1 MLLIFH
7 KCCSLF
13 CCFYLPRDSSS
24 MCSAKNKAAV
34 TYSCHTYTLP
44 ISQMSCW
51 RWTLLDIHPHF
62 IPICP
67 QFCCFRL
74 LSSHHLFFIIMP
86 FNRGYWQM
94 DGWSAERIHGR
105 ANKCG
110 EEMARVHMCSLM
122 CCISLCLTLL
132 SLSIISQNESK
143 RERFRIMLWG
153 KHFALM
159 EAWEVHAW
167 MGIWIDRRMARQTDR

>member
-1 MLLIFH
+1 
-7 KCCSLF
+7 
-13 CCFYLPRDSSS
+13 
-24 MCSAKNKAAV
+24 MCSAKNTAAV
-34 TYSCHTYTLP
+34 TYSCHTYTLS

-74 LSSHHLFFIIMP
+74 PSSHHLFFIIMP
-86 FNRGYWQM
+86 SLSLLTTDIDRWM
-94 DGWSAERIHGR
+94 DEALKEFTGR
-105 ANKCG
+105 ANRCG

-122 CCISLCLTLL
+122 CCISLYLTLS

-143 RERFRIMLWG
+143 RERFRIM
-153 KHFALM
+153 F
-159 EAWEVHAW
+159 
-167 MGIWIDRRMARQTDR
+167 